1 MTLSLRPHYHT
12 FHDKVQCALSEVYR
26 ATHARRWRGA
36 PQRPLTRILT
46 AETVNKREYIYYSSR
61 IKTSTRPAVS
71 RRAVSPFRL
80 TPIRG

>member
-1 MTLSLRPHYHT
+1 MGPSFKIYVRSGTIQIMTLSLRPHDHT

-46 AETVNKREYIYYSSR
+46 AETVNKRE
-61 IKTSTRPAVS
+61 
-71 RRAVSPFRL
+71 
-80 TPIRG
+80 